1 LHKLLEIGTLAH
13 IHNSNIPMQIA
24 IILLLAVL
32 VVFSILNYL
41 AKPKSIED
49 TSIEDKKRIS
59 ELEQDL
65 ATKETEIKHKQQN
78 IDLANAKNTAY
89 EQIKSEN
96 TTLKEK
102 LSNIERERND
112 LKNETIS
119 LKKEEENRNETLR
132 KSIESTNTLQESLTK
147 EKERLNDERVEETE
161 IRLEKMKRTW
171 SEHEKDVENHLQLI
185 CRNHVIKYINQED
198 FPHPR
203 NKPDNSIEIMD
214 QLIVF
219 DAKSPANDDLSNFPK
234 YIKLQT
240 ESLKK
245 YAKHDDVKKDLF
257 LVIPSNTLPVIN
269 QFTYNIGDYNVYII
283 TKDALEPVI
292 LSLKKIEEYE
302 FADKLSPEERDNVCR
317 VIGKFAHTTKR
328 RIQIDQFFAEEFL
341 DTLNKAGTQ
350 LPKDILESVIEFEN
364 AEKLN
369 PPMEKRKKQILTKD
383 LKAKLEEIKK
393 EIELRNIPEIN
404 TQIEFKEDK
413 NE

>member
-1 LHKLLEIGTLAH
+1 MEIF
-13 IHNSNIPMQIA
+13 I
-24 IILLLAVL
+24 IILLIVL
-32 VVFSILNYL
+32 IVLGYLNFN
-41 AKPKSIED
+41 KNSENN
-49 TSIEDKKRIS
+49 SEEDKKRIS
-59 ELEQDL
+59 ELEQNS
-65 ATKETEIKHKQQN
+65 AAKEQEINTLEKN
-78 IDLANAKNTAY
+78 SEVLNAKMHSF
-89 EQIKSEN
+89 EQLKTES

-102 LSNIERERND
+102 LSNTEEERNN
-112 LKNETIS
+112 LKNENIA
-119 LKKEEENRNETLR
+119 LRKEEENRNETLR
-132 KSIESTNTLQESLTK
+132 KSVAASNTLQESLTK
-147 EKERLNDERVEETE
+147 EKERLNDERVKETE
-161 IRLEKMKRTW
+161 DRLEKMKWTW
-171 SEHEKDVENHLQLI
+171 GEHEKDVENHLQLI

-257 LVIPSNTLPVIN
+257 LVIPSNTLHVIN
-269 QFTYNIGDYNVYII
+269 QFTYNISDYNVYII
-283 TKDALEPVI
+283 TKDALEPII

-317 VIGKFAHTTKR
+317 IIGKFAHTTKR

-341 DTLNKAGTQ
+341 DTLQKAKQ
-350 LPKDILESVIEFEN
+350 LPTDILESVIQFEN

-383 LKAKLEEIKK
+383 LKEKSEEIQK
-393 EIELRNIPEIN
+393 EIELRNIPEI
-404 TQIEFKEDK
+404 TTKIEFKED
-413 NE
+413 NNA

>member
-1 LHKLLEIGTLAH
+1 MEYL
-13 IHNSNIPMQIA
+13 
-24 IILLLAVL
+24 VL
-32 VVFSILNYL
+32 VVLVAGFALVYFKKESVTEDNLEEDRNRIL
-41 AKPKSIED
+41 
-49 TSIEDKKRIS
+49 
-59 ELEQDL
+59 ELEKSL
-65 ATKETEIKHKQQN
+65 VSKETEAKQQQQN
-78 IDLANAKNTAY
+78 IDIANAKTNDF
-89 EQIKSEN
+89 EQVKTEN

-102 LSNIERERND
+102 LSNIEQERNN
-112 LKNETIS
+112 LKNENIF

-132 KSIESTNTLQESLTK
+132 KSIESTNTLQESLTN
-147 EKERLNDERVEETE
+147 EKERLNDLRVKETE
-161 IRLEKMKRTW
+161 DRLEKMKWTW
-171 SEHEKDVENHLQLI
+171 GEHEKDVENHLKLI
-185 CRNHVIKYINQED
+185 CRNHVIKYISQED

-257 LVIPSNTLPVIN
+257 LVIPSNTLHVIN
-269 QFTYNIGDYNVYII
+269 KFTYNIGDYNVYIV
-283 TKDALEPVI
+283 TKDALEPII

-317 VIGKFAHTTKR
+317 IIGKFAHTTKR

-350 LPKDILESVIEFEN
+350 LPRDILESVIQFEN

-383 LKAKLEEIKK
+383 LKAKSEEIKK
-393 EIELRNIPEIN
+393 EIELRNIPEIT
-404 TQIEFKEDK
+404 TQIEFKEE
-413 NE
+413 NNA

>member
-1 LHKLLEIGTLAH
+1 MEYLVLI
-13 IHNSNIPMQIA
+13 
-24 IILLLAVL
+24 VL
-32 VVFSILNYL
+32 VAGFALVYFKKESDT
-41 AKPKSIED
+41 ED
-49 TSIEDKKRIS
+49 NSEEDKNRIL
-59 ELEQDL
+59 ELEKSL
-65 ATKETEIKHKQQN
+65 VAKETEMKQQQQN
-78 IDLANAKNTAY
+78 IDIANAKTTSF
-89 EQIKSEN
+89 EQVKTEN

-102 LSNIERERND
+102 LSNIEQERNN
-112 LKNETIS
+112 LKNENIF

-147 EKERLNDERVEETE
+147 EKERLNDERVKETE
-161 IRLEKMKRTW
+161 DRLEKMKSTW

-185 CRNHVIKYINQED
+185 CRNHVIKYISQED

-257 LVIPSNTLPVIN
+257 LVIPSNTLQVIN
-269 QFTYNIGDYNVYII
+269 QFTYNIGDYNVYLI
-283 TKDALEPVI
+283 TKDALEPII

-317 VIGKFAHTTKR
+317 IIGKFAHTTKR

-350 LPKDILESVIEFEN
+350 LPRDILESVIQFEN

-383 LKAKLEEIKK
+383 LKDKSEEIKK
-393 EIELRNIPEIN
+393 EIELRNIPDIT
-404 TQIEFKEDK
+404 TQIEFKED
-413 NE
+413 NNA